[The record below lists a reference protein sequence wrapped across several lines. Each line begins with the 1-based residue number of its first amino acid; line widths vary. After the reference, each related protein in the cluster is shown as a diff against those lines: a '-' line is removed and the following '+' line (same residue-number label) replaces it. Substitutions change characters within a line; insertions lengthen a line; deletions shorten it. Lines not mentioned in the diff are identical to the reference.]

1 MAGADGGC
9 KGAVSKAIGRE
20 ITDAEMAKVRGEI
33 DSTLRMLW
41 RVEPETMRGLSKAD
55 QFRHA
60 AARAA
65 DNLKAQAALKQK
77 RLALSIQRNAENMA
91 YLDSRGM
98 TFAAFNNLT
107 SFGASLAD
115 GGPGRLSVESQAR
128 ATAEMAKAELVDLA
142 EASGGKFF
150 GFVESPE
157 QVRGFMRALW
167 GAKDVDP
174 AMAKA
179 AASWKK
185 VTDGLRDRFNRAGGD
200 IGNLG
205 DLWHLPQVHDAY
217 RIAKAGADA
226 WIKTVLPKLDR
237 RQYVTVD
244 GSRMSDAEIRE
255 FLRES
260 WTSIATD
267 GANKMSVTG
276 GPKGKGSRAN
286 RHGES
291 RALFFKDA
299 DSYMDYQL
307 QFGGENIY
315 GVLFGHIDTLA
326 KDIAL
331 LETFGPNAEANARL
345 LLEEIYHRQA
355 LSGGTAVAEGVV
367 QAQKWRANAIF
378 EDVAGIGQG
387 PAAAGW
393 AGRMAAARSW
403 MTATRLGSAV
413 LSSIT
418 DHATIIQTARM
429 WDLPT
434 MQFYRNYWK
443 AMNPANVDERRFLQ
457 RQGLAIQV
465 FAASMDRFSGEYGG
479 MRTHKIANAV
489 MRASGL
495 TAITDAR
502 RRAFSATMMSA
513 LGHLAKNKA
522 WDQLDATDLKLLKAK
537 GITPEV
543 YGIWQKAKLQT
554 SPDFEG
560 GLLSGRAIMEI
571 SDDDIAAAIKDRVDS
586 LTGQTRAEAQ
596 AVMQK
601 AQEMQQRVLDRQN
614 RHAEYVDKLTKSLDD
629 YKARRDQ
636 MQAEVKQKAAARVE
650 ELRARR
656 GAASAEAAELGTA
669 KLDEFKVRL
678 EEQQATFAERA
689 AARQELL
696 QAQIEK
702 ASVESDIDTYLRAAK
717 DIEAQRRLLEQVE
730 EGASAEHLA
739 PTSKRRIEDL
749 AKFQGKQGETL
760 GARRERTNRMIR
772 DLEKKVSSL
781 EKAND
786 QRIADREKYYTDR
799 LAQLEKSADKDAAAL
814 EARQARRQRDLERTA
829 QKEIKA
835 KEAELTN
842 RAYKSL
848 FDYADYSK
856 KMSGYVESYLQQAQ
870 RIEASIGKRRDALIQ
885 SMRQKAASQLM
896 ALVLEEQN
904 MAVIEAGARERSLLY
919 AGTRKGTLGGELMRA
934 VMQFKT
940 FPFAMLTR
948 HWGRAMSMPT
958 TGGRAGQMASLF
970 VLSTITGAMALEIKA
985 LADGKDPR
993 ALWESDDPVRMSKTW
1008 VAAAMQGGALGIF
1021 GDFLTSTANRGGSDF
1036 MSTMAGPIPGMV
1048 GDVAN
1053 LGIGSMAKAAMGDDL
1068 EDVGADALADSVRIA
1083 RGLVPGSSLWYAK
1096 AAFNNL
1102 VFGQLQELA
1111 SPGYLDRMRRRVA
1124 RETGQDYWWQPGE
1137 IMPERAPDLG
1147 AAAGE

>member
-9 KGAVSKAIGRE
+9 KGAVSKAVGRE
-20 ITDAEMAKVRGEI
+20 ISDEEMAKVRGEI

-41 RVEPETMRGLSKAD
+41 RVEPETLRGLSKND
-55 QFRHA
+55 QFRYA
-60 AARAA
+60 AAKAA
-65 DNLKAQAALKQK
+65 DNLQAQAALKQK
-77 RLALSIQRNAENMA
+77 RLAMSIERNADNMA
-91 YLDSRGM
+91 YLESRGM
-98 TFAAFNNLT
+98 TFAAFNDIT
-107 SFGASLAD
+107 SFGASLAE

-157 QVRGFMRALW
+157 QMRGFMRALW

-174 AMAKA
+174 TMAKA
-179 AASWKK
+179 AANWKK
-185 VTDGLRDRFNRAGGD
+185 VTDGLRERFNRAGGD

-226 WIKTVLPKLDR
+226 WIETVLPKLDR

-244 GSRMSDAEIRE
+244 GNRMSDIEIRE

-267 GANKMSVTG
+267 GANKMTVTG

-299 DSYMDYQL
+299 DAYMDYQL

-315 GVLFGHIDTLA
+315 GVMFGHIDTLA

-345 LLEEIYHRQA
+345 LLDEIYHRQA

-522 WDQLDATDLKLLKAK
+522 WDQLDASDLKLLKAK
-537 GITPEV
+537 GVTPET
-543 YGIWQKAKLQT
+543 YAIWQKAELAT
-554 SPDFEG
+554 SPDYEG
-560 GLLSGRAIMEI
+560 GLLSGKAIM
-571 SDDDIAAAIKDRVDS
+571 DIPD
-586 LTGQTRAEAQ
+586 
-596 AVMQK
+596 
-601 AQEMQQRVLDRQN
+601 
-614 RHAEYVDKLTKSLDD
+614 
-629 YKARRDQ
+629 
-636 MQAEVKQKAAARVE
+636 EVVPRAAR
-650 ELRARR
+650 
-656 GAASAEAAELGTA
+656 
-669 KLDEFKVRL
+669 
-678 EEQQATFAERA
+678 ERA
-689 AARQELL
+689 A
-696 QAQIEK
+696 
-702 ASVESDIDTYLRAAK
+702 T
-717 DIEAQRRLLEQVE
+717 
-730 EGASAEHLA
+730 
-739 PTSKRRIEDL
+739 
-749 AKFQGKQGETL
+749 
-760 GARRERTNRMIR
+760 
-772 DLEKKVSSL
+772 
-781 EKAND
+781 
-786 QRIADREKYYTDR
+786 
-799 LAQLEKSADKDAAAL
+799 
-814 EARQARRQRDLERTA
+814 
-829 QKEIKA
+829 
-835 KEAELTN
+835 
-842 RAYKSL
+842 
-848 FDYADYSK
+848 
-856 KMSGYVESYLQQAQ
+856 
-870 RIEASIGKRRDALIQ
+870 
-885 SMRQKAASQLM
+885 QLM
-896 ALVLEEQN
+896 GIVLEEQN
-904 MAVIEAGARERSLLY
+904 MAIIEAGSRERALLY
-919 AGTRKGTLGGELMRA
+919 AGTKKGTAGGELMRA

-948 HWGRAMSMPT
+948 HWGRSMSMPT

-993 ALWESDDPVRMSKTW
+993 ALWESDDPVRMAKTW
-1008 VAAAMQGGALGIF
+1008 LAAAMQGGALGIF

-1102 VFGQLQELA
+1102 IFGQLQELA